1 MIESADVILWG
12 TRIGC
17 VVRRDGVPYAEFEYA
32 PDLIGC
38 GIEPSS
44 IEMPVASRV
53 YKFPSLPYAS
63 FHGLPGLLSDSV
75 PDKFGNAVIDIW
87 LKTQGRAPV
96 RGQGFTGPA
105 WRSGERACRRTEG
118 SSAGRPSPCRRHSAE
133 RPARPP
139 P

>member
-17 VVRRDGVPYAEFEYA
+17 VVRRDDVPYAEFEYA
-32 PDLIGC
+32 PDFIGC
-38 GIEPSS
+38 GIEPSP

-75 PDKFGNAVIDIW
+75 PDKFGNAVIDVW
-87 LKTQGRAPV
+87 LKMQGRAPGFPPPRFFPLSFSPLPCPVSISTARAV
-96 RGQGFTGPA
+96 RG
-105 WRSGERACRRTEG
+105 RCRGAR
-118 SSAGRPSPCRRHSAE
+118 SPCRRA
-133 RPARPP
+133 
-139 P
+139 